1 MPSRPRSCAGA
12 APGGRPRPLRRYDHP
27 VRLPAAAAPPLPAL
41 LLAATVGGWLAAPG
55 PPRAAAP
62 GGSASGGSAA
72 ALAALARPGARARV
86 TAVLDGDTVRVRAAG
101 TEATVRYLGADAP
114 ESVHPREP
122 VGCFGPAA
130 ARRNRAWVLGRVV
143 VLRFDRER
151 VDRYG
156 RLLAAVRPVGWR
168 RTTSERL
175 VAEGAA
181 RTLVIAPNGAD
192 APRLRALEDRARA
205 ARRGLW
211 GACPDAL
218 RSRR

>member
-1 MPSRPRSCAGA
+1 VRS
-12 APGGRPRPLRRYDHP
+12 P
-27 VRLPAAAAPPLPAL
+27 AAAPPLPAL
-41 LLAATVGGWLAAPG
+41 LLAAAVGGWLAAPG
-55 PPRAAAP
+55 PPRPAPTGAAG
-62 GGSASGGSAA
+62 GGSPA
-72 ALAALARPGARARV
+72 ALAVLARPGARARV
-86 TAVLDGDTVRVRAAG
+86 TAVLDGDTVRVRPVGATAP
-101 TEATVRYLGADAP
+101 EATVRYLGADAP

-156 RLLAAVRPVGWR
+156 RVLAAVRPVGWR

-192 APRLRALEDRARA
+192 APRLRALEARARA